1 MEEEEEEG
9 LKGTERA
16 RKERQAYLSPFSC
29 EGKRGGRRRKG
40 GSVFCTLAV
49 L

>member
-1 MEEEEEEG
+1 MEEEEEG